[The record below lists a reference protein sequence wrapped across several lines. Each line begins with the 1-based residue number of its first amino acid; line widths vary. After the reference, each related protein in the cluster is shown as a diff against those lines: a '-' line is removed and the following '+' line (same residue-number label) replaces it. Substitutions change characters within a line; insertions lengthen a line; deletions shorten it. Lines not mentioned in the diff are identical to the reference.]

1 MTNGE
6 RKVSPLWAIPAALI
20 LGVGAGLGLI
30 LAVTRAA
37 PRVGFSLGI
46 INPPPDAVL
55 WTAGYYDPIGLV
67 PIADSGWLGIDES
80 WDYPSD
86 PLSRTTLRVWVIDAA
101 DNTLFDVTNLAVLES
116 GKSYVYDCATGEL
129 SEV

>member
-1 MTNGE
+1 MAEE
-6 RKVSPLWAIPAALI
+6 RKVSVLWMIPIGLI

-30 LAVTRAA
+30 LAVAQAA
-37 PRVGFSLGI
+37 RVGFSLRI
-46 INPPPDAVL
+46 INPPPGAVL
-55 WTAGYYDPIGLV
+55 WTAGYYDPTGLV

-86 PLSRTTLRVWVIDAA
+86 PMSRTTLRVWVIDAA
-101 DNTLFDVTNLAVLES
+101 DNTLFDVTDLAVLES